1 MKHILYKASQYY
13 ALTKPRV
20 AQLAVFCA
28 VIGMCLAARGA
39 VPWRVLCGG
48 ALGIWLCAS
57 AAFAVNCWVERHIDA
72 RMRRTAWRPSARGEL
87 GSAQILAF
95 ATLTG
100 ALGAGLLY
108 ALTNPLTLW
117 LTLATFLGYAVVYT
131 VLLKP
136 ATPQYIVIG
145 GAVGA
150 MPPAL
155 GWAAVTGTVPVQAWI
170 LVLII
175 FVWTPPHFWALALAR
190 RDDYARSGWPM
201 LPLTHGEKFTRLH
214 ILLYSWI
221 LFGAALLPYAAH
233 MSGGVYLVVA
243 LALGALFIVYAWRLW
258 RQYSDARAHR
268 LFRYS
273 IVYLTLLFAAL
284 LVDHDA
290 RLFSKPA
297 FQNIDLSGNS
307 SFARDFALPDTQGR
321 LRTLADFKGKVVVL
335 LFGYTHCPDVCPT
348 TLAELAQVSKRLGS
362 DAQHVQ
368 VVFVTVDP
376 SRDTPEALERYVK
389 AFGPNFSALRAAD
402 PAALRKVKRDFRV
415 HYAKN
420 PGAQSGEYEMEH
432 TAASYV
438 FDPRGRL
445 RLYVLYGQ
453 RPESWLHD
461 LRLLLKEKIST

>member
-136 ATPQYIVIG
+136 ATPQNIVIG

-155 GWAAVTGTVPVQAWI
+155 GWAAVTGTGPGQAWLLGLFFFAWPRPLFGPFDWPAAMI
-170 LVLII
+170 TRAPAGRCCRSRMAKNLPGSI
-175 FVWTPPHFWALALAR
+175 FCCIAGFCLAR
-190 RDDYARSGWPM
+190 RCC
-201 LPLTHGEKFTRLH
+201 H
-214 ILLYSWI
+214 
-221 LFGAALLPYAAH
+221 
-233 MSGGVYLVVA
+233 
-243 LALGALFIVYAWRLW
+243 
-258 RQYSDARAHR
+258 
-268 LFRYS
+268 
-273 IVYLTLLFAAL
+273 
-284 LVDHDA
+284 
-290 RLFSKPA
+290 
-297 FQNIDLSGNS
+297 
-307 SFARDFALPDTQGR
+307 TQR
-321 LRTLADFKGKVVVL
+321 
-335 LFGYTHCPDVCPT
+335 
-348 TLAELAQVSKRLGS
+348 
-362 DAQHVQ
+362 
-368 VVFVTVDP
+368 
-376 SRDTPEALERYVK
+376 
-389 AFGPNFSALRAAD
+389 
-402 PAALRKVKRDFRV
+402 
-415 HYAKN
+415 
-420 PGAQSGEYEMEH
+420 
-432 TAASYV
+432 
-438 FDPRGRL
+438 
-445 RLYVLYGQ
+445 
-453 RPESWLHD
+453 
-461 LRLLLKEKIST
+461 I

>member
-72 RMRRTAWRPSARGEL
+72 RMRRTAWRPSVRGEL

-136 ATPQYIVIG
+136 ATPQNIVIG

-190 RDDYARSGWPM
+190 RDDYARSGWPT
-201 LPLTHGEKFTRLH
+201 LPLTHGENLPGSIFCCIAGFCLARRCCHTQRISAAAFTSSSR
-214 ILLYSWI
+214 SR
-221 LFGAALLPYAAH
+221 
-233 MSGGVYLVVA
+233 S
-243 LALGALFIVYAWRLW
+243 ALFLSSMRGDYGV
-258 RQYSDARAHR
+258 
-268 LFRYS
+268 
-273 IVYLTLLFAAL
+273 
-284 LVDHDA
+284 
-290 RLFSKPA
+290 
-297 FQNIDLSGNS
+297 NI
-307 SFARDFALPDTQGR
+307 
-321 LRTLADFKGKVVVL
+321 
-335 LFGYTHCPDVCPT
+335 PT
-348 TLAELAQVSKRLGS
+348 
-362 DAQHVQ
+362 
-368 VVFVTVDP
+368 
-376 SRDTPEALERYVK
+376 
-389 AFGPNFSALRAAD
+389 
-402 PAALRKVKRDFRV
+402 
-415 HYAKN
+415 
-420 PGAQSGEYEMEH
+420 
-432 TAASYV
+432 
-438 FDPRGRL
+438 RGRIDCFAIQL
-445 RLYVLYGQ
+445 CICRCCFQ
-453 RPESWLHD
+453 RCRWTMMRAYSPNPRS
-461 LRLLLKEKIST
+461 RISI